1 MVSERRPSN
10 PELPAFL
17 IASKTKQT
25 AQCQSVA
32 DKLQKGVGLF
42 RHSDWLTRR
51 FILKLAN

>member
-51 FILKLAN
+51 SILKLAN